1 MQGKM
6 RKFFMVAFC
15 MVVLLF
21 HTGCTKET
29 AIDVENSESGYPIV
43 IDNYDSEGR
52 KVSYTYQSPPQKVL
66 STYPGATELLLTL
79 GLDANIMATV
89 APYGAPPEELG
100 KRYDA
105 LSILQAAFIPSQEEI
120 FAMQP
125 DLIIGWAHN
134 FSAGEMGEVH
144 NWQERHIGTYIVPGT
159 LKYTQPTIENSV
171 YPFIADIGKLF
182 GIEKRAQDYIDVC
195 RSQVTGLQQ
204 KIGTV
209 ENRKKVIILQEHGK
223 STYSLYGNR
232 YIIDDIVQK
241 AGGENLVKEQLSFVG
256 PERVLGYEPDYVIYV
271 SYSPEP
277 RKNLSDAEAK
287 EKLQDNPEFQ
297 SMKAVAEGRIINV
310 PFNDVNNCNGRVI
323 EAMKKIAQGLYPDEF
338 L

>member
-1 MQGKM
+1 MQVKM
-6 RKFFMVAFC
+6 RSFLMVFC
-15 MVVLLF
+15 IAVLLL
-21 HTGCTKET
+21 HTGCTKE
-29 AIDVENSESGYPIV
+29 AAVDLENSAPGFPV
-43 IDNYDSEGR
+43 VVNNYDSEGR
-52 KVSYTYQSPPQKVL
+52 EVRYTYQRPPQKVL

-89 APYGAPPEELG
+89 AAYGAPPEELG

-125 DLIIGWAHN
+125 DFIIGWAHN

-144 NWQERHIGTYIVPGT
+144 NWQDRHIGTYIVPGT
-159 LKYTQPTIENSV
+159 LKHTQPTIENSV
-171 YPFIADIGKLF
+171 YPFIADIGKIF
-182 GIEKRAQDYIDVC
+182 GIEKRAQDYIDDC
-195 RSQVTGLQQ
+195 RSQVAVLQQ
-204 KIGTV
+204 KIGTM
-209 ENRKKVIILQEHGK
+209 EKRPKVIILQEHGK

-241 AGGENLVKEQLSFVG
+241 AGGENLVKEQTSFVG
-256 PERVLGYEPDYVIYV
+256 PERILGYEPDYVIYV
-271 SYSPEP
+271 SYSLQPG
-277 RKNLSDAEAK
+277 KNLSDAEAK
-287 EKLQDNPEFQ
+287 EKLQGNPEFQ
-297 SMKAVAEGRIINV
+297 SMKAVMEGRIINV

-323 EAMKKIAQGLYPDEF
+323 EAMKKIAQGLYPDKV